1 MENEN
6 ILTSDFEELALN
18 CFKFLQTDY
27 GFSNPLFERG
37 NCFENIGYTKGTLGV
52 LLSYDALDQICTIY
66 FFDSSKGFP
75 PENKV
80 IKSDYY
86 ARYKDLPP
94 YKPSELN
101 LPNPRLK
108 SGFLQEGGL
117 EIGISN
123 NAKILNR
130 YFKPILETDAFIQ

>member
-1 MENEN
+1 MLW
-6 ILTSDFEELALN
+6 IKYVLSI
-18 CFKFLQTDY
+18 FLIH
-27 GFSNPLFERG
+27 L
-37 NCFENIGYTKGTLGV
+37 
-52 LLSYDALDQICTIY
+52 
-66 FFDSSKGFP
+66 KGFP

-86 ARYKDLPP
+86 AIYKYLTT

-117 EIGISN
+117 EIEISN

>member
-1 MENEN
+1 MYY
-6 ILTSDFEELALN
+6 L
-18 CFKFLQTDY
+18 
-27 GFSNPLFERG
+27 
-37 NCFENIGYTKGTLGV
+37 
-52 LLSYDALDQICTIY
+52 

-75 PENKV
+75 PENTV
-80 IKSDYY
+80 MDFNYY
-86 ARYKDLPP
+86 ARYKNLPP

-117 EIGISN
+117 EIEFSN